1 MNFNLKVNQLEKN
14 FPVLEYAN
22 GKYLVSK
29 NGDVT
34 RVFEI
39 ELPQIFTKSAKE
51 ISDQH
56 GVWMR
61 ALNCFPEN
69 TLVHKMDVFYE
80 GEYRE
85 FVPDNAFC
93 LRKWHAS
100 HFNGKKYLKH
110 RCFVS
115 IVKCAD
121 KSFRNSVM
129 SSVIMRKQFVDPKA
143 YDMEAVRRYDETV
156 AQFVHML
163 ESGDMYIKELSEN
176 DLFGDKNHFGL
187 IDQYMNLNFTGK
199 NEILQDY
206 HMPNGTD
213 KAMVGDNIISIYA
226 NSDLKDY
233 ADEVYPAVRNE
244 MLSTDVTEVANGF
257 VTDVCMGLNFNHIF
271 NQYVFI
277 DDPKK
282 ICAGLESEIKQK
294 QSFSAISREND
305 INATFDEAFLNDVH
319 ANGVKPV
326 YFSYN
331 LMTWQNYREV
341 KGMEDRDGIISAAFA
356 NIGGFTKKVEGCTPQ
371 MFWAGIPGGSAYYP
385 SEFKALITLPQACCF
400 MNYESNYKDLCDE
413 DRNGIMLTDRQFGI
427 PVCIDV
433 SNYPMDCGLIDN
445 KNKFILGSSG
455 SGKSFF
461 TNAMVSQ
468 KYMCGDHIVIVDVG
482 DSYQT
487 LCNLIKDATNGE
499 DGIYYTY
506 TDDNP
511 VEFNPFYVG
520 EEMIYT
526 EEKIQSL
533 CTLIQTLWKKS
544 YETFNNNETTQ
555 LRTAMQLYIEK
566 IKKDRNVR
574 PCFNTFFEYLRDDY
588 RKIIEGQHIRVE
600 NFDLDNM
607 LQVLAPYYK
616 GGTYDYL
623 LNSEANLDLLKKRF
637 VVFELDN
644 IKDNE
649 TLFPIVTLIIMDT
662 FISKMRLAPA
672 NERKMM
678 LIEEAWKAISKA
690 GMADFIKY
698 LYKTVR
704 KHNGEVA
711 VVTQE
716 PDDLM
721 DNPIVKDAIIN
732 SADVKILLDL
742 SKFTNRFDKVKDALA
757 LSEKDAALALSV
769 NKMTVP
775 PYKEV
780 FISFNGKFSAVYRV
794 ETSWGEAL
802 SFTSKKEEKAEIYS
816 LKVKF
821 GNMARAI
828 VEYMKIRINRNKK
841 SA

>member
-1 MNFNLKVNQLEKN
+1 MNFNLKVNQIEN
-14 FPVLEYAN
+14 SFPVLEYAN
-22 GKYLVSK
+22 DRYLISK

-34 RVFEI
+34 RIFEV
-39 ELPQIFTKSAKE
+39 ELDQIYTKSAKE
-51 ISDQH
+51 INEQH
-56 GVWMR
+56 SVWQR
-61 ALNCFPEN
+61 ALNCLPIN
-69 TLVHKMDVFYE
+69 TLVHKMDLFLE
-80 GEYRE
+80 GNYHEYAPE
-85 FVPDNAFC
+85 GSFC

-100 HFNGKKYLKH
+100 HFNGKKYIKH
-110 RCFVS
+110 RCIVS

-121 KSFRNSVM
+121 KSFRSNIM
-129 SSVIMRKQFVDPKA
+129 SSMILRKQYVDPGT
-143 YDMEAVRRYDETV
+143 YDMDSVRRFDESV
-156 AQFVHML
+156 VQFVHML
-163 ESGDMYIKELSEN
+163 EAGGISIREMTEE
-176 DLFGDKNHFGL
+176 DLFGDKKHWGF
-187 IDQYMNLNFTGK
+187 IDQYMNLNFSRE
-199 NEILQDY
+199 NEVLQDY
-206 HMPNGTD
+206 HMAQGTD

-226 NSDLKDY
+226 NTELKQY
-233 ADEVYPAVRNE
+233 CDEVFAAVRNDR
-244 MLSTDVTEVANGF
+244 LSTDVTEVANSF
-257 VTDVCMGLNFNHIF
+257 VTDVCMGLNFNHIY
-271 NQYVFI
+271 NQYFFI
-277 DDPKK
+277 EDPKK
-282 ICAGLESEIKQK
+282 ICTELEKDIKSK
-294 QSFSAISREND
+294 TSFSAISRENTV
-305 INATFDEAFLNDVH
+305 NAAFDEEFLNDIH
-319 ANGVKPV
+319 TNGTKPV

-331 LMTWQNYREV
+331 LMTWQHYREV
-341 KGMEDRDGIISAAFA
+341 KAMQDRDGVISAAFA
-356 NIGGFTKKVEGCTPQ
+356 NMGTFTKKVEGCTPQ
-371 MFWAGIPGGSAYYP
+371 LFWAAIPGGSAYYP
-385 SEFKALITLPQACCF
+385 KEFKVLLTLPQACCF
-400 MNYESNYKDLCDE
+400 VNIESNYKDLCDE
-413 DRNGIMLTDRQFGI
+413 DRNGLLLTDRQFGV
-427 PVCIDV
+427 PVCVDV
-433 SNYPMDCGLIDN
+433 SNYPMEAGLIDN

-487 LCNLIKDATNGE
+487 LCNLIKDSTNGE

-511 VEFNPFYVG
+511 VKFNPFYVG
-520 EEMIYT
+520 EDYIYT
-526 EEKIQSL
+526 EEKIQAL

-544 YETFNNNETTQ
+544 HEQFNNNETTQ
-555 LRTAMQLYIEK
+555 LRTAMQMYIEK
-566 IKKDRNVR
+566 IRKDRSIR
-574 PCFNTFFEYLRDDY
+574 PCFNTFYEFFRDEYSLVVEKQKVR
-588 RKIIEGQHIRVE
+588 IE

-607 LQVLAPYYK
+607 LQVLTPYYK
-616 GGTYDYL
+616 GGTYEYL
-623 LNSEANLDLLKKRF
+623 LNSNADVDLLKKRF

-742 SKFTNRFDKVKDALA
+742 SKFTNRFDKVKSALA

-794 ETSWGEAL
+794 ETSLGEAL
-802 SFTSKKEEKAEIYS
+802 SFTSKKEEKAQIYA
-816 LKVKF
+816 LKNKF

-828 VEYMKIRINRNKK
+828 VEYIKLKTKK
-841 SA
+841 DVI